1 MSALFMLGV
10 FLIGIAIGLSQANEE
25 VNQFPIE
32 ALLMIIATVALLLDW
47 TTTL

>member
-1 MSALFMLGV
+1 MSALFMLGG

-32 ALLMIIATVALLLDW
+32 VLLMIIATVALLLDW